1 MKTIRRFLYPFSL
14 LYQTVASIRN
24 YFFDKGIYASKAY
37 EIPVIAVGNLSVG
50 GTGKTPQIEYL
61 IRLFTQHNYKIAT
74 VSRGYKRKTKG
85 MIVANA
91 THTAADLGDEPFQF
105 YTKFPNV
112 TVVANSNRVEAIDF
126 LLKQVDKPDVVL
138 LDDAMQH
145 RKVSAGFYIML
156 TAFNDFFYDD
166 LVLPAGNLRESRHGA
181 TRANCVIVTKCPT
194 NISEADKH
202 FIINKINK
210 YTPKTP
216 VYFSEIAYDN
226 YVYNESNRILISS
239 LDTNYIAVA
248 GIAKP
253 EPFFSKLQK
262 GNILTIPYPDHYDF
276 KMSDVSDILQKA
288 SGRKIITTEKDY
300 MRLKGKISDD
310 QLYYLPIETSFLF
323 NEASIFNKQI
333 FDFVTN

>member
-14 LYQTVASIRN
+14 LYQTVTSIRN

-61 IRLFTQHNYKIAT
+61 IRLLTQHNYKIAT

-85 MIVANA
+85 MIVANT

-105 YTKFPNV
+105 YTKFPKV
-112 TVVANSNRVEAIDF
+112 TVVANGNRVEAIDF
-126 LLKQVDKPDVVL
+126 LLKQADKPDVVL

-145 RKVSAGFYIML
+145 RKVSAGFYVML

-166 LVLPAGNLRESRHGA
+166 LVLPAGNLRESRYGA
-181 TRANCVIVTKCPT
+181 TRASCIVVTKCPT
-194 NISEADKH
+194 NISEADRH
-202 FIINKINK
+202 FIISKINQ
-210 YTPKTP
+210 YVPQTP
-216 VYFSEIAYDN
+216 VYFSEIVYDN

>member
-14 LYQTVASIRN
+14 LYQTVTSIRN

-61 IRLFTQHNYKIAT
+61 IRLLTQHNYKIAT

-85 MIVANA
+85 MIVANT

-105 YTKFPNV
+105 YTKFPKV
-112 TVVANSNRVEAIDF
+112 TVVANGNRVEAIDF
-126 LLKQVDKPDVVL
+126 LLKQADKPDVVL

-145 RKVSAGFYIML
+145 RKVSAGFYVML
-156 TAFNDFFYDD
+156 TAFDDFFYDD
-166 LVLPAGNLRESRHGA
+166 LVLPAGNLRESRYGA
-181 TRANCVIVTKCPT
+181 TRASCIVVTKCPT
-194 NISEADKH
+194 NISEADRH
-202 FIINKINK
+202 FIISKINQ
-210 YTPKTP
+210 YASQTP
-216 VYFSEIAYDN
+216 VYFSEIVYDN

-276 KMSDVSDILQKA
+276 KMGDISDILQKA